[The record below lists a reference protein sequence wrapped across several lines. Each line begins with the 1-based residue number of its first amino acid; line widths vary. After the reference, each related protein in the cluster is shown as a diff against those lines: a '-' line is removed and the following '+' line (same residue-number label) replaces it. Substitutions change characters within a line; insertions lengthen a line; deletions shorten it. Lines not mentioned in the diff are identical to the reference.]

1 MAEKF
6 GYVTQVIG
14 PVVDVI
20 FEEGGES
27 LPPIYEALEIERD
40 SGEKLIV
47 EVEQHI
53 GEDTVRCVAMDTT
66 DGLHRGMKALDLG
79 HPLTMPDRTTDQGK
93 IDERDRGRHR
103 SFGSFGLFG
112 NAFYTS
118 GSS

>member
-20 FEEGGES
+20 FENGGED
-27 LPPIYEALEIERD
+27 LPRIYEALEIVRD
-40 SGEKLIV
+40 NGEKLVV

-66 DGLHRGMKALDLG
+66 
-79 HPLTMPDRTTDQGK
+79 
-93 IDERDRGRHR
+93 GRIAPWNEGIWIWGVR
-103 SFGSFGLFG
+103 
-112 NAFYTS
+112 
-118 GSS
+118 

>member
-20 FEEGGES
+20 FENGGED
-27 LPPIYEALEIERD
+27 LPRIYEALEIVRD
-40 SGEKLIV
+40 NGEKLVV

-66 DGLHRGMKALDLG
+66 DGLHRGMKV
-79 HPLTMPDRTTDQGK
+79 R
-93 IDERDRGRHR
+93 
-103 SFGSFGLFG
+103 
-112 NAFYTS
+112 
-118 GSS
+118 